1 MLFSSIPFLYT
12 FLPCVLILYFLVPGW
27 LKNTVLL
34 LSSLFFYAWGE
45 PRFVVFMVIAIVQ
58 GYVFGLLA
66 EKFRDRPKQAK
77 LCLWASAVVSLG
89 LLCYCK
95 YADFFISGFNT
106 LTGLSLPLLHVALPI
121 GISFYTFQILSYVID
136 VYRGDVTAQRNLIDL
151 AAYVAMFPQLIA
163 GPIVRYADI
172 APQLKHRTHTLA
184 DAAYGARRFILGLSK
199 KVLLANVLYELIS
212 AYKSAANVSVLFVW
226 LYAAAYVLH
235 LYFDFSGYSDM
246 AIGLGRI
253 FGFHFIENFNYPY
266 ISASVTEF
274 WRRWHMSLGSWFR
287 DYVYIPLGGNR
298 VSKAKWFRNIFIVWL
313 LTGLWHGAAWTFIL
327 WGLFFAVFLTAE
339 KLWYGE
345 TLAQTR
351 FLKHL
356 YVLLLIAVSFVIFD
370 AASVSDAFRTIGS
383 LFGLGGLPRSD
394 VLARYYFDS
403 YSGGV
408 TTGPMTVPFIMAL
421 GLGVSSTRSD
431 GKAGEDSFGLVALCS
446 VGPVLAV
453 LTLALAYPAAG
464 SYVPSVVPEAGDS
477 RELWRLFAQ
486 GLPVYAKEMGAAL
499 VPIAAFFAVFQV
511 TSLHLPRKNV
521 LKITVGL
528 LYTYIGLVLF
538 MTGVNVGFLP
548 AGSYLGRQI
557 AALEQSWVLIP
568 IGMLMGWFIVQA
580 EPAVHVLNRQV
591 EELTSGAIPGKAM
604 STSLS
609 IGVAVSIGLA
619 MLRVLTGV
627 SIFVL
632 LVPGYLCAIGLSFVV
647 PKIFTAIAFDS
658 GGVASGPMTATF
670 LLPFAMGACETLG
683 GNVVTDAFGVVAMVA
698 MTPLITI
705 QLLGLVYQLKLK
717 KAAAEAPAAPAP
729 EMPAADDEIIEL

>member
-66 EKFRDRPKQAK
+66 EKFRDRPKRAK

-89 LLCYCK
+89 LLGYCK

-212 AYKSAANVSVLFVW
+212 AYKDGAETSVLFTW
-226 LYAAAYVLH
+226 LYAAAYILH

-253 FGFHFIENFNYPY
+253 FGFYFPENFNYPY

-298 VSKAKWFRNIFIVWL
+298 VSRGKWFRNIFIVWL

-327 WGLFFAVFLTAE
+327 WGLFFALFLTAE
-339 KLWYGE
+339 KLWYGQA
-345 TLAQTR
+345 LARTKL
-351 FLKHL
+351 LKHV
-356 YVLLLIAVSFVIFD
+356 YVLLLIVVSFVLFD
-370 AASVSDAFRTIGS
+370 AASVQDALRTIAA
-383 LFGLGGLPRSD
+383 LLGLGGLP
-394 VLARYYFDS
+394 LADALSRYYLWS
-403 YSGGV
+403 YTGV
-408 TTGPMTVPFIMAL
+408 FLIAAVGATPLPVKILRQLKESRTGSII
-421 GLGVSSTRSD
+421 VSVL
-431 GKAGEDSFGLVALCS
+431 EPLVL
-446 VGPVLAV
+446 
-453 LTLALAYPAAG
+453 LALLAAVTAYLVDG
-464 SYVPSVVPEAGDS
+464 SFNP
-477 RELWRLFAQ
+477 F
-486 GLPVYAKEMGAAL
+486 
-499 VPIAAFFAVFQV
+499 
-511 TSLHLPRKNV
+511 
-521 LKITVGL
+521 
-528 LYTYIGLVLF
+528 LYF
-538 MTGVNVGFLP
+538 RF
-548 AGSYLGRQI
+548 
-557 AALEQSWVLIP
+557 
-568 IGMLMGWFIVQA
+568 
-580 EPAVHVLNRQV
+580 
-591 EELTSGAIPGKAM
+591 
-604 STSLS
+604 
-609 IGVAVSIGLA
+609 
-619 MLRVLTGV
+619 
-627 SIFVL
+627 
-632 LVPGYLCAIGLSFVV
+632 
-647 PKIFTAIAFDS
+647 
-658 GGVASGPMTATF
+658 
-670 LLPFAMGACETLG
+670 
-683 GNVVTDAFGVVAMVA
+683 
-698 MTPLITI
+698 
-705 QLLGLVYQLKLK
+705 
-717 KAAAEAPAAPAP
+717 
-729 EMPAADDEIIEL
+729 

>member
-66 EKFRDRPKQAK
+66 EKFRDRPKRAK

-89 LLCYCK
+89 LLGYCK

-184 DAAYGARRFILGLSK
+184 DVAYGARRFILGLSK

-345 TLAQTR
+345 ALAQTR

-394 VLARYYFDS
+394 ALARYYFDS
-403 YSGGV
+403 YSGV
-408 TTGPMTVPFIMAL
+408 F
-421 GLGVSSTRSD
+421 
-431 GKAGEDSFGLVALCS
+431 LVAI
-446 VGPVLAV
+446 VGATPL
-453 LTLALAYPAAG
+453 PAKIVRQFSEDG
-464 SYVPSVVPEAGDS
+464 PGKKIMSVVE
-477 RELWRLFAQ
+477 
-486 GLPVYAKEMGAAL
+486 PV
-499 VPIAAFFAVFQV
+499 V
-511 TSLHLPRKNV
+511 
-521 LKITVGL
+521 
-528 LYTYIGLVLF
+528 
-538 MTGVNVGFLP
+538 
-548 AGSYLGRQI
+548 
-557 AALEQSWVLIP
+557 
-568 IGMLMGWFIVQA
+568 
-580 EPAVHVLNRQV
+580 
-591 EELTSGAIPGKAM
+591 
-604 STSLS
+604 
-609 IGVAVSIGLA
+609 
-619 MLRVLTGV
+619 
-627 SIFVL
+627 
-632 LVPGYLCAIGLSFVV
+632 
-647 PKIFTAIAFDS
+647 
-658 GGVASGPMTATF
+658 
-670 LLPFAMGACETLG
+670 
-683 GNVVTDAFGVVAMVA
+683 
-698 MTPLITI
+698 
-705 QLLGLVYQLKLK
+705 LLGLLAVVTAYLVDGSFNPFLYFRF
-717 KAAAEAPAAPAP
+717 
-729 EMPAADDEIIEL
+729 